1 MIRCLVTDRRRL
13 CPGAETWAEA
23 RHALIDQARRAIDA
37 RIDLI
42 QVRERDLDGAV
53 LASLVADFVA
63 LTRGTMTRILV
74 NDRLDV
80 ALACDADGVHLRAD
94 SIRPADVR
102 RLAPPPFLVSRSVH
116 GAAEAAAVGPVDFV
130 IAGTVFRS
138 ASKSADTPLLGL
150 AGLSAVAHATTVPV
164 LAIGGISKARVAEVM
179 RAGAAGIA
187 AIGMFIDTIDR
198 RS

>member
-13 CPGAETWAEA
+13 CPGAATWAEA
-23 RHALIDQARRAIDA
+23 RGALVDQARRAIDA

-42 QVRERDLDGAV
+42 QVRERDLDAAV

-63 LTRGTMTRILV
+63 LTRGTTTRILV

-116 GAAEAAAVGPVDFV
+116 GAEEAAAVGPVDFV

-138 ASKSADTPLLGL
+138 ASKSADTPVLGL

-164 LAIGGISKARVAEVM
+164 LAIGGISEARVAEVM